1 MLSAPSW
8 RRFVTGFVLA
18 VLAAGPSLV
27 SPSNAGAAT
36 DLSGWD
42 MNARLKTAGGSTFNA
57 ASLTGA
63 SGWSGLTAS
72 RTHPGVFWMHV
83 DHPFN
88 NGGAR
93 VSAVR
98 LNNGVVEEIRPG
110 SLISTVKVSGATS
123 DNTKN
128 DWEDITVDG
137 SGNIWVFAHNA
148 AKIFSAPEVDP
159 ASASSTPLGTTIGA
173 PNGGN
178 SETLF
183 WHGGALY
190 WVNKVDPATTRTRMW
205 KKAMPSGNWAEVGAI
220 AEPAG
225 GFGSTNRICG
235 GDVSADGR
243 RVAIVNKVA
252 VYVYEGTSPE
262 DAVSRPPKWTIRHN
276 EGSLTES
283 LAFVPG
289 TYDLYMGGEEGWLKY
304 LPAAAYSP
312 GTAATTTTTAAPT
325 TTTTMAP
332 TTTTTAPTTTT
343 TTAPTPTTPGTGA
356 ATFTPAADAR
366 ILKKYPS
373 RNYGSSSALM
383 VDGSPEAETLVK
395 FNVSGVSGRVVSAR
409 LRLYATNASVNGP
422 KAYPVGSAWS
432 ETGVT
437 WYKRPARTGGA
448 LADSGTIGTGSYTDW
463 DVTSLV
469 AGDGTYSFSLVPDSA
484 DGADFRSR
492 EAGSNRPQL
501 VIQLSS

>member
-1 MLSAPSW
+1 
-8 RRFVTGFVLA
+8 
-18 VLAAGPSLV
+18 VLAALAL
-27 SPSNAGAAT
+27 SPSVVSSPTAEAAG
-36 DLSGWD
+36 DLYGWD
-42 MNARLKTAGGSTFNA
+42 MNARLKTSSGNVFNA

-88 NGGAR
+88 SGGAR
-93 VSAVR
+93 LSAVR
-98 LNNGVVEEIRPG
+98 LRDGVVEEIRAG
-110 SLISTVKVSGATS
+110 AFVNTVKVNGATQ

-137 SGNIWVFAHNA
+137 SGNMWVFAHNA
-148 AKIFSAPEVDP
+148 ASIFSAKEVDP
-159 ASASSTPLGTTIGA
+159 AWAASTTLGSIIGA
-173 PNGGN
+173 PNDGN

-183 WHGGALY
+183 WHGDALY
-190 WVNKVDPATTRTRMW
+190 WVNKVDPATSRTRMW
-205 KKAMPSGNWAEVGAI
+205 KKAMPSGSWVDAGAV
-220 AEPAG
+220 AEPSG
-225 GFGSTNRICG
+225 GFGAENRICG
-235 GDVSADGR
+235 GDVSDDGR

-252 VYVYEGTSPE
+252 VYIYEGSSPQ
-262 DAVSRPPKWTIRHN
+262 DAISRPPRWTIRHN

-289 TYDLYMGGEEGWLKY
+289 TYDLYMGGEEGWLKF

-312 GTAATTTTTAAPT
+312 GTPTTTTAP
-325 TTTTMAP
+325 P
-332 TTTTTAPTTTT
+332 TTTTTAPPTTT
-343 TTAPTPTTPGTGA
+343 TTAPPTTTTTTSPPSTTPL
-356 ATFTPAADAR
+356 TFAPTADSR
-366 ILKKYPS
+366 VMKKYPA
-373 RNYGSSSALM
+373 RNFGKDSALG
-383 VDGSPEAETLVK
+383 VDNSPEAETLVR
-395 FNVSGVSGRVVSAR
+395 FTVSGAGGPITSAR

-437 WYKRPARTGGA
+437 WERRPTRTGGA
-448 LADSGTIGTGSYTDW
+448 IADSGTIGVNRYIEW

-469 AGDGTYSFSLVPDSA
+469 TGDGTYSFSLVPDSA

-492 EAGSNRPQL
+492 ESGSNRPQL
-501 VIQLSS
+501 VIRLGS